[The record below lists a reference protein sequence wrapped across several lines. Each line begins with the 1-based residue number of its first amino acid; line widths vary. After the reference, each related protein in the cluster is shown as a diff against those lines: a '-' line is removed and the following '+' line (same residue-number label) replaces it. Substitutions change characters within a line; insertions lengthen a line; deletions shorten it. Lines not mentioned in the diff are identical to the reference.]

1 MQWQVLA
8 DTVRSFQHQ
17 FFQGQMGHQS
27 FVFPQTS
34 PLQSPLTEKRDNL
47 LAAAALWPP
56 LPPREQ
62 LQRDTF
68 RDNDDMNYLVPSI
81 PPDAIPFKNRLKHT
95 LGLEHRFSLQEPSM
109 PREPPL
115 QPKQDQTSAIESEHH
130 PRLRPNYI
138 PISREPLHDAVVKW
152 DRSGAVQWATTASHI
167 EERDADMRNHIQH
180 IVTTIKSAFD
190 PKGHETGGAAKVLK
204 DVNIQT
210 DLQSSTIEYLDQV
223 KLAFGSNPEIY
234 SKFLDIMK
242 DYRAS
247 VIDTHQVIESVGCL
261 FHGHQSLVQGLAGFL
276 SHIQTERQRQQEL
289 LQLPDMQLKS
299 NLVTAQEKSRGPSSK
314 SNPTHPSSISQPSS
328 TSRGLP
334 STPIW

>member
-1 MQWQVLA
+1 
-8 DTVRSFQHQ
+8 
-17 FFQGQMGHQS
+17 MGHQS

-56 LPPREQ
+56 LPPTEQ
-62 LQRDTF
+62 LQRDTL

-95 LGLEHRFSLQEPSM
+95 LGLEHRFSLQEPSV

-138 PISREPLHDAVVKW
+138 PISREPLLDAVVKW

-167 EERDADMRNHIQH
+167 EDRDADMRNHVKD

-190 PKGHETGGAAKVLK
+190 PGAAKVLK
-204 DVNIQT
+204 DVHIQT
-210 DLQSSTIEYLDQV
+210 DLQSSTIEYLDKV
-223 KLAFGSNPEIY
+223 KLAFGNNPEIY

-247 VIDTHQVIESVGCL
+247 VINTQQVIESVGCL
-261 FHGHQSLVQGLAGFL
+261 FHGQQLLVQGLAGFL
-276 SHIQTERQRQQEL
+276 QHIQTERQRQQEL
-289 LQLPDMQLKS
+289 LQLHGLQLKS
-299 NLVTAQEKSRGPSSK
+299 QLVTAQEKSRGPSSTP
-314 SNPTHPSSISQPSS
+314 NPTHPSSISQPTS

-334 STPIW
+334 STPSW

>member
-1 MQWQVLA
+1 MSRPEVLA
-8 DTVRSFQHQ
+8 VPPTEQ
-17 FFQGQMGHQS
+17 QM
-27 FVFPQTS
+27 
-34 PLQSPLTEKRDNL
+34 
-47 LAAAALWPP
+47 
-56 LPPREQ
+56 
-62 LQRDTF
+62 RDTLG
-68 RDNDDMNYLVPSI
+68 DD
-81 PPDAIPFKNRLKHT
+81 F
-95 LGLEHRFSLQEPSM
+95 
-109 PREPPL
+109 
-115 QPKQDQTSAIESEHH
+115 
-130 PRLRPNYI
+130 RPNEI
-138 PISREPLHDAVVKW
+138 PIAREPLLDAVVKW
-152 DRSGAVQWATTASHI
+152 DHSGAVQWATTASHI
-167 EERDADMRNHIQH
+167 AERDADMRNHIQH

>member
-8 DTVRSFQHQ
+8 ETVRSFQDH
-17 FFQGQMGHQS
+17 FFRGQMGHQS

-62 LQRDTF
+62 LQRDTL
-68 RDNDDMNYLVPSI
+68 RDNDDMNHLVPSI

-115 QPKQDQTSAIESEHH
+115 QPTQDQTSAIESEHQ
-130 PRLRPNYI
+130 PRLRADYI

-152 DRSGAVQWATTASHI
+152 DHSGAVQWATTASHI
-167 EERDADMRNHIQH
+167 EERDADMRNHVKD

-190 PKGHETGGAAKVLK
+190 PGAAKVLK

-223 KLAFGSNPEIY
+223 KRAFGNNPEIY

-247 VIDTHQVIESVGCL
+247 VINTQQVIESVGCL

-276 SHIQTERQRQQEL
+276 QHIQTERQRQQEL

-299 NLVTAQEKSRGPSSK
+299 QLATAQEKYRGPSSTP
-314 SNPTHPSSISQPSS
+314 NPTHPSSISQPTS

-334 STPIW
+334 SPPIW